1 MKLGWWVAL
10 VAAMSFGAQVQA
22 AVVTRSFNVTAS
34 TFGAFGGAK
43 SPFSALSADIT
54 LTYDDA
60 VSGFPVTLS
69 QFRVMTDGR
78 LNDGPF
84 SATPVAVYSL
94 PNVMRTVPRIVIG
107 GTPSGIGT
115 LTANE
120 NDFFIG
126 FNDGQPEFTS
136 IAFKMAGSQAA
147 FLSQDARVRETTV
160 TAAVPEPATW
170 LMLLAGF
177 GMTGAVLRR
186 RRVVARYA
194 S

>member
-10 VAAMSFGAQVQA
+10 VGAMSVGAQVQA

-43 SPFSALSADIT
+43 APFSSLSADIT

-60 VSGFPVTLS
+60 VSGFPVTLA
-69 QFRVMTDGR
+69 QFRVTTDGR

-84 SATPVAVYSL
+84 SATPVAGYFL
-94 PNVMRTVPRIVIG
+94 PNVMRKVPAIVIG
-107 GTPSGIGT
+107 GAPNGMST

-136 IAFKMAGSQAA
+136 VAFTMAGSQAG

-160 TAAVPEPATW
+160 MAGVPEPATW

-177 GMTGAVLRR
+177 GMTGAALRR